1 MTSTTSTS
9 VGQVLRYARVSTGH
23 QSLDAQAL
31 GMSRHTDKA
40 SGITLIE
47 QPRSI
52 ETPRRDETKGYINA
66 QWRQSFR

>member
-9 VGQVLRYARVSTGH
+9 VGQVLGYARVSTGH

-31 GMSRHTDKA
+31 RMSRHTDKA

-52 ETPRRDETKGYINA
+52 ETRRRDETKGYINA
-66 QWRQSFR
+66 QWRQSYR